1 MATVHLG
8 TPQAPPRRRP
18 EVDAEGLAAALAQQ
32 VEGEVRFDPGSR
44 GAYSTDA
51 SNYRQVPIGVVVPRS
66 VDDVVATVATCRR
79 FGAPVLSRGGGTS
92 LAGQCCNVAVVMD
105 FSKYLH
111 RVLEIDPDRRLARVQ
126 PGIVLDDLRRA
137 TAPHG
142 LTFGPDP
149 ATHDHCTIGGMLGN
163 NSCGMHAQ
171 MAGRTSDNTRELSVV
186 TYDGL
191 QLQVGPTGEDEL
203 DRIIAAGGRRG
214 ELYRRLRELRDRYAD
229 LIRERYP
236 RIPRRISGYALDELL
251 PENGFH
257 LARALVGS
265 ESTCVTILEAT
276 LELVPWPSDQTLVV
290 LGYPDIY
297 QAGDHLPEVLAHQP
311 MALEG
316 IDDRLIDYMR
326 KKGLHAG
333 ELGVLP
339 EGKGWLVV
347 QFGGDSREEA
357 DAKARALLD
366 ELAKADD
373 PPTTR
378 LLDDP
383 AEEAEIWAIRESG
396 LGATARVPG
405 ERDTWPGWEDSAVP
419 PDKVGGY
426 LRDLRKLYDKYGYTP
441 SLYGHF
447 GQGCI
452 HCRVDFDLYTAE
464 GVRAWRA
471 FLDEAAD
478 LVVAYGGSFSGE
490 HGDGQARADLL
501 PKMYGPELMQA
512 HREFKA
518 IWDPDGRMN
527 PGKIVD
533 PNPITADLRVGPGYN
548 PRPVATNFT
557 FPDDDHQFARAVLRC
572 VGVGKCRREDGE
584 GVMCPSY
591 MVTREEE
598 HSTRGRARLL
608 FELLNGE
615 ELAGGWRSEAVHD
628 ALDLCLSCKGCK
640 TDCPVNV
647 DMATYKAEFLSHYY
661 KRRLRPRTAY
671 TIGLVWWGLR
681 LASKA
686 PWAANLLTHTPLLR
700 GLTKRLAGIAPQRR
714 IPRLAGE
721 PFTAWFRRRQPNRR
735 QGAAERPAVLLWP
748 DTFNNY
754 FHPGTAKAA
763 VEVLEAAGFQVLLPS
778 RPLCCGRPLYDY
790 GMLDLARRLLRQV
803 LAELRPQIRAG
814 LPLVGLEPSCLAVF
828 RDELGNLFPGDQDA
842 RRLAAQACTLAEF
855 LERHAPDFKPPR
867 LEAKA
872 LVQHHCHHYAVMGFG
887 PDTRLLER
895 MGVDAEVLDAGC
907 CGMAG
912 SFGFERGDHYRVAMA
927 AGERV
932 LLPRVREADGDT
944 LVIADGFSCRTQI
957 EQGTGRRALHLA
969 EVLRRG
975 L

>member
-1 MATVHLG
+1 V
-8 TPQAPPRRRP
+8 TPVA
-18 EVDAEGLAAALAQQ
+18 VDAKGLAETLGAL

-66 VDDVVATVATCRR
+66 VDDVVATVAACRE

-111 RVLEIDPDRRLARVQ
+111 RVLEVDPDRRLARVQ
-126 PGIVLDDLRRA
+126 PGIVLDDVRRA

-171 MAGRTSDNTRELSVV
+171 LAGRTSDNTRELEVV

-191 QLQVGPTGEDEL
+191 RLWVGPTSDDEL
-203 DRIIAAGGRRG
+203 DRIVAEGGRRG
-214 ELYRRLRELRDRYAD
+214 EVYRRLRELRDRYAD
-229 LIRERYP
+229 LVRERYP
-236 RIPRRISGYALDELL
+236 KIPRRISGYGLDELL
-251 PENGFH
+251 PENGFNV
-257 LARALVGS
+257 ARALVGS

-276 LELVPWPSDQTLVV
+276 LDLIPWPPAKTLVV
-290 LGYPDIY
+290 LGYPDVY
-297 QAGDHLPEVLAHQP
+297 QAGDHLPEVLAHEP

-316 IDDRLIDYMR
+316 IDDRLIGYMR
-326 KKGLHAG
+326 KKDLNAG

-339 EGKGWLVV
+339 DGRGWLIA
-347 QFGGDSREEA
+347 QFGGDRQEEA
-357 DAKARALLD
+357 DAKARKLMD
-366 ELAKADD
+366 ELGRADD
-373 PPTTR
+373 PPAMK
-378 LLDDP
+378 LIDDP
-383 AEEAEIWAIRESG
+383 AEEAKVWEIRESG

-419 PDKVGGY
+419 PDHVGGY

-452 HCRVDFDLYTAE
+452 HCRVDFDLYTAQ
-464 GVRAWRA
+464 GVRAWRS

-501 PKMYGPELMQA
+501 PKLYGPELVQA

-518 IWDPDGRMN
+518 IWDPDAKMN
-527 PGKIVD
+527 PGKVVD
-533 PNPITADLRVGPGYN
+533 PNPIAADLRVGPDYS
-548 PRPVATNFT
+548 PKPVTTNFAY
-557 FPDDDHQFARAVLRC
+557 PDDDHQFSRAVLRC
-572 VGVGKCRREDGE
+572 VGVGKCRREHGE

-608 FELLNGE
+608 FEMLNGQE
-615 ELAGGWRSEAVHD
+615 VADGWRSEAVHD
-628 ALDLCLSCKGCK
+628 ALDLCLACKGCK

-661 KRRLRPRTAY
+661 KGRLRPRSAY
-671 TIGLVWWGLR
+671 SMGLIWWGAR
-681 LASKA
+681 LAAKA
-686 PWAANLLTHTPLLR
+686 PWAANLLTQTPGLR
-700 GLTKRLAGIAPQRR
+700 GLVKRAAGIAPERR
-714 IPRLAGE
+714 LPRFAAE
-721 PFTAWFRRRQPNRR
+721 PFTAWFRRR
-735 QGAAERPAVLLWP
+735 GAAAARAGQDRPPVLLWP
-748 DTFNNY
+748 DTFNNH
-754 FHPGTAKAA
+754 FHPGTARAA
-763 VEVLEAAGFQVLLPS
+763 VEVLEAAGFRVVLPR

-790 GMLDLARRLLRQV
+790 GMLGLARRLLRRV
-803 LAELRPQIRAG
+803 LEELRPQIRAG
-814 LPLVGLEPSCLAVF
+814 MPLVGLEPSCLAVF
-828 RDELGNLFPGDQDA
+828 RDELVNLFPGDQDA
-842 RRLAAQACTLAEF
+842 QRLATQACTLAEL
-855 LERHAPDFKPPR
+855 LERHAPGFQPPR
-867 LEAKA
+867 LEARA
-872 LVQHHCHHYAVMGFG
+872 LVQRHCHHHAVMGFG
-887 PDTRLLER
+887 PDQRLLER
-895 MGVDAEVLDAGC
+895 IGLDVEVLNSGC

-912 SFGFERGDHYRVAMA
+912 SFGFERGDHYRVAVA

-932 LLPRVREADGDT
+932 LLPRVRRTGDDE
-944 LVIADGFSCRTQI
+944 LVVADGFSCRTQI
-957 EQGTGRRALHLA
+957 EQGSRRRGLHLA
-969 EVLRRG
+969 EVIALAMHDGEPAR
-975 L
+975 